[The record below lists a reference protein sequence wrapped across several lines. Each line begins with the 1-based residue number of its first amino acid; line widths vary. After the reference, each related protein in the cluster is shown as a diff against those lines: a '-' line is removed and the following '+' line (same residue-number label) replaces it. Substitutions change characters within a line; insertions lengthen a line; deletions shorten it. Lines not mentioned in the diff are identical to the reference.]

1 MAKEKAYIKSEAEAQ
16 PRKDSRR
23 TSSVSATST
32 AAVCDLPDLTDP
44 DTLRQAFIVSEI
56 LTPKY

>member
-23 TSSVSATST
+23 TSSVSARST